1 HLAMIQPHRHF
12 GFRQRHTKRRAI
24 NDDFMRLNS
33 RCARDAG
40 FGSLACF
47 EIVMEAADDFLAF
60 LLPKL
65 YRENLA
71 RTIELA
77 RFEAFQQ
84 MRNCWISR
92 IQLSQGPDER
102 LILERPQRLGR
113 EALAEGQ
120 LYRL

>member
-1 HLAMIQPHRHF
+1 MIQPHRHL

-40 FGSLACF
+40 FGGLARF
-47 EIVMEAADDFLAF
+47 EIVVEAADNFLAF
-60 LLPKL
+60 FLAEFCRK
-65 YRENLA
+65 NMA
-71 RTIELA
+71 RTIELT

-84 MRNCWISR
+84 MPNGWISR

-102 LILERPQRLGR
+102 LVLERPQLLGR